1 MNARL
6 LLNENFP
13 APSIK
18 PLRDAGLDVLAIAE
32 TCAGMDDVD
41 VLALAVREQRWVITF
56 DRDYGELLFARHYP
70 APPAV
75 ILLRVESYRPEEPA
89 EWIMELIRN
98 EQEHLGKFTVFN
110 GSTSR
115 SRPLLREVENG
126 NS

>member
-1 MNARL
+1 MSPRL

-13 APSIK
+13 APSVEL
-18 PLRDAGLDVLAIAE
+18 LRDTGLDVLAIAE
-32 TCAGMDDVD
+32 ICAGMDDVD
-41 VLALAVREQRWVITF
+41 VLALAVQEQRWVITF

-89 EWIMELIRN
+89 EWIMELVRN

-115 SRPLLREVENG
+115 SRPLLREVENE